1 LSPKHS
7 PLLQD
12 EINKRLILNL
22 LIQGA
27 ASHVFLTANHLVKDE
42 LESIRPG
49 ITTLYDKFAISGSL
63 NYCIGE
69 IALWFGRP
77 NYWFGFSRRPQK
89 IFASSPF
96 LRRYMNSLAR
106 ETTRDLQRRGLK
118 KGVIGI
124 PFLHWLQ
131 FVFILTKTYFVDKRL
146 RPRLDDYASQIV
158 SEIFK
163 IPITQL
169 DGCITNRV
177 AYAPIRTPK
186 TMIGQMVLS
195 GAVGFGGVQRI
206 GNSFRVVG
214 RAFVFPL
221 LVHELAKGTMELIC
235 LHGLNKMSE
244 ELYEQVMLEADQLE
258 FETYQLQAGP
268 AAWRHFLEIVP
279 RNCELSRAVMCIAKL
294 PPVTLDRLMT
304 TMMEYPNEA
313 AEELELLMELP
324 ES

>member
-1 LSPKHS
+1 LSPKYL

-27 ASHVFLTANHLVKDE
+27 ASHVFLTATHLVKDE

-49 ITTLYDKFAISGSL
+49 ITKLYDKFAISGSL

-77 NYWFGFSRRPQK
+77 NYWYGFARRPRK

-96 LRRYMNSLAR
+96 LGRYMNQLAS
-106 ETTRDLQRRGLK
+106 ETTRDLQRRGLR

-124 PFLHWLQ
+124 PFVHWLQ
-131 FVFILTKTYFVDKRL
+131 FIYILARTYFADKRL
-146 RPRLDDYASQIV
+146 RPQLDGYAAQIV
-158 SEIFK
+158 SEIFQ
-163 IPITQL
+163 IPIAQL
-169 DGCITNRV
+169 DGSITNKV

-186 TMIGQMVLS
+186 TLIGQMVLS
-195 GAVGFGGVQRI
+195 GAVGFGGVQRT
-206 GNSFRVVG
+206 GNRFVVVG

-235 LHGLNKMSE
+235 LHGLNKMSD

-279 RNCELSRAVMCIAKL
+279 RNCELSKAVMCIAKL

-304 TMMEYPNEA
+304 TMMERPNEA
-313 AEELELLMELP
+313 AEELQLLLELP
-324 ES
+324 TG

>member
-1 LSPKHS
+1 MSHTRSHS
-7 PLLQD
+7 LQD

-49 ITTLYDKFAISGSL
+49 ITKLYDKFAISGSL

-77 NYWFGFSRRPQK
+77 NYWFGFSRRPRK

-96 LRRYMNSLAR
+96 LSRYMNQLAT
-106 ETTRDLQRRGLK
+106 ETTRDLQKRGFK

-131 FVFILTKTYFVDKRL
+131 FIYILSRTYFIDKRL
-146 RPRLDDYASQIV
+146 RPRLDDYAAQVVSQI
-158 SEIFK
+158 FH

-169 DGCITNRV
+169 DGCITNQV

-186 TMIGQMVLS
+186 SMIGQMILS
-195 GAVGFGGVQRI
+195 GAVGFGGVQRKE
-206 GNSFRVVG
+206 NRFVVVG

-235 LHGLNKMSE
+235 LHGLNKMNDG
-244 ELYEQVMLEADQLE
+244 LYEQVMLEADQLE

-279 RNCELSRAVMCIAKL
+279 RNCELSKVVMCVAKL

-304 TMMEYPNEA
+304 TMMERPH
-313 AEELELLMELP
+313 
-324 ES
+324 